1 MGVKP
6 IQQLKW
12 DGKVVDILVS
22 ERRFPR
28 MAESVIVP
36 VAPNLKMSYGIAKW
50 VRDAT
55 AGKFQIEAERAAP
68 LAPGDAFAG
77 SGGKYRFQHAIV
89 AVVMDETKRYT
100 AEWIE
105 KSVQSALRLAAE
117 RHAHSCLVAD
127 MTDDLMR
134 QPQWLSLEERKAI
147 CKPVAMAILQGVR
160 KAATSPEEVAIWVWR
175 SDYKDIWMEALSS
188 LE

>member
-6 IQQLKW
+6 IQQVKW

-28 MAESVIVP
+28 QAESVIVP
-36 VAPNLKMSYGIAKW
+36 VAPNLKMSFGIAKW

-55 AGKFQIEAERAAP
+55 AGKFQIEAERVAP
-68 LAPGDAFAG
+68 LTPGEAFAG
-77 SGGKYRFQHAIV
+77 SGGKYRFQHAIA

-105 KSVQSALRLAAE
+105 KAVQNALRLAAE
-117 RHAHSCLVAD
+117 RHAHSCLIAD
-127 MTDDLMR
+127 MTDDLLR
-134 QPQWLSLEERKAI
+134 QPQWLSMEERKAI
-147 CKPVAMAILQGVR
+147 CKPIAKAILQGVR
-160 KAATSPEEVAIWVWR
+160 NAGVAPEELAVWVWR
-175 SDYKDIWMEALSS
+175 SDYKDIWLEALNSAK
-188 LE
+188 